1 MSRVTTVGEIM
12 MRLQPHGYKRIMQAE
27 SLDIVFGGGEA
38 NVAVSLSQ
46 FGEDVRYITKLPSNV
61 LGDKCIR
68 ELKSWGVDT
77 TYIARGGDR
86 LGLYF
91 CEKGCSQRPSNV
103 IYDRAES
110 SFSTSSAKDYDL
122 DKALDGVEWL
132 HWTGITPAVSKGVA
146 DLMREILKKAKEKGI
161 TISCDINY
169 RKKLWT
175 RQQANDCMNK
185 LVRFVDVLISNEEDC
200 KDVFDI
206 EAEGCDINAGE
217 IEVCGYEQIGRK
229 LMAKFPNLKCI
240 AFTLRE
246 SISASRNN
254 WSGVLVE
261 KKDSYVSKKYE
272 IDLVD
277 RIGGGDSFAAGLIY
291 SMLNGYNNLD
301 AINFAVAASCLKQTI
316 EGDFNISSVEEVK
329 RLAGGNGNGRV
340 QR

>member
-1 MSRVTTVGEIM
+1 MSKIATVGEIM
-12 MRLQPHGYKRIMQAE
+12 MRLQPQGYKRIMQAD

-46 FGEDVRYITKLPSNV
+46 FGEEVRYITKLPDNV

-68 ELKSWGVDT
+68 ELKGWGVDT
-77 TYIARGGDR
+77 SYISRGGDR

-110 SFSTSSAKDYDL
+110 AFATSSAKDYDF
-122 DKALDGVEWL
+122 DSALDGVEWL

-146 DLMREILKKAKEKGI
+146 DMMREILKKAKEKGI
-161 TISCDINY
+161 TISCDLNY

-175 RQQANDCMNK
+175 RSQANDCMTK
-185 LVRFVDVLISNEEDC
+185 LVRFVDILISNEEDC
-200 KDVFDI
+200 KDVFGI
-206 EAEGCDINAGE
+206 EAQDSDISTGNLA
-217 IEVCGYEQIGRK
+217 VSGYEDIGRK
-229 LMAKFPNLKCI
+229 LISRFPNLKCV

-246 SISASRNN
+246 SVSASRNN
-254 WSGVLVE
+254 WSGIIVE
-261 KKDSYVSKKYE
+261 KNESFISKKYA

-291 SMLNGYNNLD
+291 AMLNEYSNLD

-329 RLAGGNGNGRV
+329 KLAGGSGNGRV

>member
-1 MSRVTTVGEIM
+1 MSRVATVGEIM
-12 MRLQPHGYKRIMQAE
+12 MRLQPQGYKRFMQAD

-46 FGEDVRYITKLPSNV
+46 FGEDVRYITKLPNNV
-61 LGDKCIR
+61 LGDMCIR
-68 ELKSWGVDT
+68 ELKGWGVDT
-77 TYIARGGDR
+77 SYISRGGNR

-103 IYDRAES
+103 IYDRADS
-110 SFSTSSAKDYDL
+110 AFATSTSKDYDF
-122 DKALDGVEWL
+122 DKALEGVEWL

-146 DLMREILKKAKEKGI
+146 DMMREILKIAKEKGI
-161 TISCDINY
+161 KISCDLNY

-175 RQQANDCMNK
+175 RSQANDCMTK
-185 LVRFVDVLISNEEDC
+185 LIRYVDVLISNEEDC

-206 EAEGCDINAGE
+206 EAHDSDISAGSLA
-217 IEVCGYEQIGRK
+217 VSGYEEIGRK
-229 LMAKFPNLKCI
+229 LISRFPNLKCV

-246 SISASRNN
+246 SVSASRNN
-254 WSGVLVE
+254 WSGIIVE
-261 KKDSYVSKKYE
+261 NKESFISKKYA

-291 SMLNGYNNLD
+291 AMLNEYSNSD

-329 RLAGGNGNGRV
+329 RLAGGSGNGRV